1 MAWHM
6 RARLGGW
13 LTSRGLNRCAARSK
27 PSHERTSYEPW
38 MSATPGL
45 RRFRTASLM
54 KERLHVRLEDQ
65 STGSARCFLFDF
77 RERTAY
83 VAVRLTPGIVIKHTP
98 RTPKLEVSALGDK
111 RIAAASMVR
120 RGEGPKSPDLRLP
133 MVLPTPSKP
142 AGFCDRPAV
151 IGRRDATSPQRAPTH
166 RPKNFPSRLPLCP
179 IKARM
184 AP

>member
-1 MAWHM
+1 M

-13 LTSRGLNRCAARSK
+13 LTSRVLNRCAARSK

-45 RRFRTASLM
+45 RRLRTASLM

-83 VAVRLTPGIVIKHTP
+83 VAVRLTRGIVIKQTP
-98 RTPKLEVSALGDK
+98 RTPKPEESLALGDK
-111 RIAAASMVR
+111 RIAAASTVR

-151 IGRRDATSPQRAPTH
+151 IGRRDATSPQRAPIH
-166 RPKNFPSRLPLCP
+166 RPKRFPSQPPLRP
-179 IKARM
+179 IKARK
-184 AP
+184 AS